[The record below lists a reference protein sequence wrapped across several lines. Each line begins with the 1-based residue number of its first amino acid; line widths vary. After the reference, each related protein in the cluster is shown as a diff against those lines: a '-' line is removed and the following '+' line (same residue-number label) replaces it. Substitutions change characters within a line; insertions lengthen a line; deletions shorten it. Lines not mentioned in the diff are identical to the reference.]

1 MVRSRNVAFD
11 TIKSLYKHGLVKEK
25 SFAKTKLLHSTKR
38 ELPYPLEPVEEYT
51 PQEIKKLRL
60 REKLTPTE
68 FALYLNAT
76 LKTIQEWEKGTKKPS
91 DTEYKLLN
99 VIMHKGLEAITYR
112 TGSDENANDDE

>member
-1 MVRSRNVAFD
+1 MVRSKSMAFD
-11 TIKSLYKHGLVKEK
+11 TIKNLYKQGIVKEK
-25 SFAKTKLLHSTKR
+25 TFAKTKLLHSTKKD
-38 ELPYPLEPVEEYT
+38 LPYPLEPVIEYS

-91 DTEYKLLN
+91 DIEYKLLN
-99 VIMHKGLEAITYR
+99 VIMHKGLEAITYS
-112 TGSDENANDDE
+112 TGE